1 MKNSTMFLKFL
12 RAIGILLF
20 WISVWYIVAA
30 FIGKEIFLP
39 FPHTVLKRFLV
50 LFKTA
55 EFWRTTT
62 ASLWRIIR
70 GFFYGVIFGFLIALL
85 TYNVPFINA
94 IISPFLRTV
103 RAVPVVSFILLAF
116 LWLDNDAIPIFIA
129 LLMVLPIIWQNI
141 SAGLGALDKGLLE
154 MAKVYK
160 IPQRKT
166 FIKIILPQLKPYF
179 FSGALTSLGLAW
191 KSGIAAEVI
200 SYPTVAIGKAMNN
213 AKTTLDTAE
222 VLVWTATVVVL
233 SLVFEF
239 VIKLIFKRVGREI

>member
-1 MKNSTMFLKFL
+1 MKNFTMFPKFL
-12 RAIGILLF
+12 RIIGILLF
-20 WISVWYIVAA
+20 WISVWYIVAV

-39 FPHTVLKRFLV
+39 FPHTVLERFLV
-50 LFKTA
+50 LCKTA
-55 EFWRTTT
+55 EFWTTT
-62 ASLWRIIR
+62 TISLWRIIR
-70 GFFYGVIFGFLIALL
+70 GFFYGVVLGFLIALL
-85 TYNVPFINA
+85 THNVPVVNA

-129 LLMVLPIIWQNI
+129 LLMVVPIIWENI
-141 SAGLGALDKGLLE
+141 SAGLGALDKGLIE

-166 FIKIILPQLKPYF
+166 FIKIILPQLSPYF

-222 VLVWTATVVVL
+222 VLVWTLVVVVL

-239 VIKLIFKRVGREI
+239 VIKLLFKRVGRKI